1 MKRVIEDIK
10 TGEFKQIYL
19 FTGSEDY
26 LKFQYRDKLIQALMP
41 EGDTMNLSRF
51 QGKGQDVREIIS
63 LGETMPFFAERRMIV
78 LEDTGFFKNSCGDLA
93 DYLERIPEYLYPVS
107 YTHLYYFQMGKIVFQ
122 WFFTGQSRG
131 IPCN

>member
-51 QGKGQDVREIIS
+51 RGRDGCPGNHKSGGDNA
-63 LGETMPFFAERRMIV
+63 PFLPSA
-78 LEDTGFFKNSCGDLA
+78 G
-93 DYLERIPEYLYPVS
+93 
-107 YTHLYYFQMGKIVFQ
+107 
-122 WFFTGQSRG
+122 
-131 IPCN
+131 

>member
-10 TGEFKQIYL
+10 TGEWKQIYL

-26 LKFQYRDKLIQALMP
+26 LKLQYRDKLIQALMP

-63 LGETMPFFAERRMIV
+63 LGA
-78 LEDTGFFKNSCGDLA
+78 
-93 DYLERIPEYLYPVS
+93 VS
-107 YTHLYYFQMGKIVFQ
+107 YTHLSSDRLCLRGGKCA
-122 WFFTGQSRG
+122 R
-131 IPCN
+131 CL